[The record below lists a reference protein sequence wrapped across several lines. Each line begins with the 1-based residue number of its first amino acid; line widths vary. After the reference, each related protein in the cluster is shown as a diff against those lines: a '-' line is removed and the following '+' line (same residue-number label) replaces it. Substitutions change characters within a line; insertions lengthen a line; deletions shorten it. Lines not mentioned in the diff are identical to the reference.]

1 MAVTIFQYLEQY
13 LPAQCSGVFV
23 EIGSD
28 RYEGS
33 TALLAHSAALHG
45 TQLISVDHSNDAQR
59 RLGAAL
65 PAVQWVQANGSTW
78 AREFAQQKIT
88 IDCLSLDNF
97 DYMYN
102 TGDLEW
108 HSGLQ
113 TQVETYRQMGIEMNN
128 VNCQVEHL
136 QQLLALYPRLSDHA
150 VVIFDDTYQYQD
162 CWIGK
167 CGPGVVYLLAND
179 WEILHHT
186 KDCGVMLRR
195 KTNNCAD
202 QA

>member
-1 MAVTIFQYLEQY
+1 MAVDIFKFLDQH
-13 LPAQCSGVFV
+13 LPECCTGIFV

-33 TALLAHSAALHG
+33 TAILANAAAKHH
-45 TQLISVDHSNDAQR
+45 TRLISVDHSSDAQR
-59 RLGAAL
+59 RLGSSL
-65 PAVQWVQANGSTW
+65 PQVQWIQANGSTW
-78 AREFAQQKIT
+78 AREFVQQQIS

-97 DYMYN
+97 DYQYN
-102 TGDLEW
+102 IKDIEW
-108 HSGLQ
+108 HSRIQ
-113 TQVETYRQMGIEMNN
+113 QQVQEYRGMGIEMNN

-136 QQLLALYPRLSDHA
+136 QQLLALYPRLSSHA

-179 WEILHHT
+179 WEILHQT
-186 KDCGVMLRR
+186 EDCGVMLRR
-195 KTNNCAD
+195 KNNNRAGWP
-202 QA
+202 